1 MTVKYVYFFGGEK
14 AEGNAGLGNLLGEKG
29 ANLAE
34 MVNLGIQVPPGFTIS
49 TEACDFYL
57 KNKGKFPAKLWE
69 EILNNLKVLEEVTGK
84 RLGDKENP
92 LLVSVRSGS
101 RSNIPTVENTVLNLG
116 LNDNISK
123 RLSENNSGECF
134 VLDCYSR
141 LIAMFG
147 YSVLNVDCKIIE
159 SLIEKR
165 KKQVGKASTDSFSTD
180 DYQIL
185 INRFKA
191 AIKKSSEI
199 EFPQD
204 PLKQLRMAIEAV
216 FNSWD
221 SESSRNYRHVN
232 EIPEDCGI
240 AVNVQAMV
248 FGNFEENSGC
258 GFAFSR
264 NPESG
269 EKKIHGEFW
278 PNCQGKNLIADGR
291 SSMSVS
297 SINETLPDIYS
308 GITEVCQKLERRY
321 QDVSKI
327 KFIVEKNQ
335 LYILQTQAAQRTPVA
350 AIKIAF
356 DMVQEGLVGK
366 QNALM
371 RIPTDQ
377 LDTVFHPMVDFK
389 SEPKVLAKGLG
400 ASPGAASG
408 KAVFSPQKAQELAE
422 KKEKAILILTK
433 TSPEDI
439 QGMEFAQGIL
449 TMKGGKTSHA
459 AVFAKAM
466 GKPYVSSCNSLTIDE
481 KKKQCV
487 IGGVRIKELE
497 EITLDGSSGNV
508 FKGTIKTVQPK
519 LSAAFTYIMKW
530 ADELRTL
537 KVRANVDTPHDALVA
552 RDFGAQGIGLCRTE
566 RMFFQT
572 NRILYVHAMILASD
586 QKARE
591 EALKNLLPIQRGDF
605 TQIFRAMDGLPVNIR
620 LLDLPLHEFLP
631 TKPLEIKN
639 LAKELNFPL
648 KVLNNAIDSL
658 KEANPMLGHRGCR
671 LGITYPEIYQMQ
683 TRAIFEAA
691 CKLAKKGAKVF
702 PEIMIP
708 LVGHVNEFRETRE
721 RLDQVAEEVIQKNG
735 VKIKYKVG
743 AMIELPRAA
752 LTADEISQNADFLS
766 FGTNDLTQT
775 FYGLC
780 RDDAWSFMADYLKK
794 GIFKADPFATMDRK
808 GLGALI
814 EIGVKKAKSTNQNI
828 QIGVCG
834 EHAGDP
840 DSIDFFCQLGLDYVS
855 CSPFQVPASRLA
867 AAQAAI
873 GDIPSSFTVSN

>member
-14 AEGNAGLGNLLGEKG
+14 TEGNAGLRNLLGEKG

-57 KNKGKFPAKLWE
+57 KNKGKFPTKLWD
-69 EILNNLKVLEEVTGK
+69 EILNNLKILEEITGK
-84 RLGDKENP
+84 KLGDKENP

-101 RSNIPTVENTVLNLG
+101 RSSIPILENTVLNLG
-116 LNDNISK
+116 LNDEISK
-123 RLSENNSGECF
+123 LLPRNSPNENF
-134 VLDCYSR
+134 ALDCYSR

-147 YSVLNVDCKIIE
+147 YSVLNLDRKVFE
-159 SLIEKR
+159 SLTEK
-165 KKQVGKASTDSFSTD
+165 KKKKVGKTSTQNFSTD
-180 DYQIL
+180 NFQTL

-191 AIKKSSEI
+191 AIKKNSER

-204 PLKQLRMAIEAV
+204 SLKQLKLAIEAV

-221 SESSRNYRHVN
+221 SESSKNYRN
-232 EIPEDCGI
+232 IKGIPDEWGI
-240 AVNVQAMV
+240 AINVQEMV
-248 FGNFEENSGC
+248 FGNLGENSGR

-269 EKKIHGEFW
+269 EKKICGEFW
-278 PNCQGKNLIADGR
+278 PNCQAEKLIGDNQ
-291 SSMSVS
+291 SPVPVS
-297 SINETLPDIYS
+297 SLEETLPDVYS
-308 GITEVCQKLERRY
+308 SITEVCQKLERRY
-321 QDVSKI
+321 QDVTSI
-327 KFIVEKNQ
+327 EFTVEENR
-335 LYILQTQAAQRTPVA
+335 LYTLQTEAAKRTPVS

-377 LDTVFHPMVDFK
+377 LDMVFHPMVDMK
-389 SEPKVLAKGLG
+389 SKPTVIAKGLG

-408 KAVFSPQKAQELAE
+408 KVVFNPQKAQELAE
-422 KKEKAILILTK
+422 KKEKAILVRTE

-439 QGMEFAQGIL
+439 RGMEFAQGIL
-449 TMKGGKTSHA
+449 TMRGGKTSHA
-459 AVFAKAM
+459 TVFAKAM
-466 GKPYVSSCNSLTIDE
+466 GKPCVSSCSSLKIDE
-481 KKKQCV
+481 KKKQCR

-497 EITLDGSSGNV
+497 EITLDGSSGNI
-508 FKGTIKTVQPK
+508 FKGTIKTVQPR

-530 ADELRTL
+530 ADELRKL

-566 RMFFQT
+566 RMFFQA
-572 NRILYVHAMILASD
+572 NRILYVRAMILASD
-586 QKARE
+586 QKIRE
-591 EALKNLLPIQRGDF
+591 EALKNLLPIQRSDF

-631 TKPLEIKN
+631 SKPLEIKS
-639 LAKELNFPL
+639 LAKELNIPL
-648 KVLNNAIDSL
+648 KALNNTIDSL

-683 TRAIFEAA
+683 ARAIFEAA
-691 CKLAKKGAKVF
+691 CKLVKKGGKVF

-708 LVGHVNEFRETRE
+708 LVGHVNEFKKAREL
-721 RLDQVAEEVIQKNG
+721 LDQVAEEVIQKNG
-735 VKIKYKVG
+735 VKLKYKVG

-752 LTADEISQNADFLS
+752 LTADEISRDADFLS

-775 FYGLC
+775 LYGLC
-780 RDDAWSFMADYLKK
+780 RDDAWSFMAEYLKK
-794 GIFKADPFATMDRK
+794 GIFQADPFSTMDRK

-814 EIGVKKAKSTNQNI
+814 EIAVQKGKSSNQNI
-828 QIGVCG
+828 QLGVCG
-834 EHAGDP
+834 EHAADP
-840 DSIDFFCQLGLDYVS
+840 DSIDFFCRLGLDYVS

-873 GDIPSSFTVSN
+873 GDIPPSIAIPN